1 MWLTFLMS
9 AENSARSSAFQS
21 PGIAVE
27 EKLRAQ
33 RLLFALLPLH
43 DHAGEVGQREHRHMA
58 RPTEELETFL
68 RSFRARHSLGGHGAF
83 DRLCGAERLRRGL

>member
-9 AENSARSSAFQS
+9 TENSARSSAFQS

-33 RLLFALLPLH
+33 RFPFALLPLH
-43 DHAGEVGQREHRHMA
+43 DHAGEVGQREHRHMVRRA
-58 RPTEELETFL
+58 EACKTFL
-68 RSFRARHSLGGHGAF
+68 RPFRARHGLGGHGAF